1 MASIDGKRHLIMTVR
16 RSQRERGTT
25 LYPPRTAI
33 DARMG
38 RAIDASVGADRGA
51 LVSVH
56 GVCLLFAP
64 GERPDRS
71 AIREFALQH
80 ATVAVAFDPAEK
92 PPLQAIDPQSI
103 SAGTM
108 PEFAEHQWIEL
119 VHSGLTFDLR
129 GLVPPPGVDI
139 PEVDYQVDFTKRP
152 SKTNFEAIELVP
164 GSHLSGGERT
174 LPVLKAMFALAR
186 DIVHHFSEIEAVVW
200 APSRSVIGRRFF
212 ESTVTA
218 WVEGGAFPALG
229 LTAFRET
236 MDGGLQSVGLDYLIG
251 QELRIEPSLA
261 ADKVAATRLGVRLIN
276 QLVLVGRVTEGEYV
290 IAPDGQRLRVEPSE
304 NGKFVR
310 VQGE

>member
-1 MASIDGKRHLIMTVR
+1 MTVR
-16 RSQRERGTT
+16 RSQRDRGTT
-25 LYPPRTAI
+25 LCPPSIMI
-33 DARMG
+33 DARRG
-38 RAIDASVGADRGA
+38 RAIDASAGAIKGVR
-51 LVSVH
+51 VSVH
-56 GVCLLFAP
+56 GVCLLFAT
-64 GERPDRS
+64 GARPDRL
-71 AIREFALQH
+71 AVREFALQH
-80 ATVAVAFDPAEK
+80 ATLAVAFDPAEK
-92 PPLQAIDPQSI
+92 PPLRAIDTESI
-103 SAGTM
+103 ASGGI
-108 PEFAEHQWIEL
+108 PEIAEHQWIEL

-139 PEVDYQVDFTKRP
+139 PEIEYQVDFAHRP
-152 SKTNFEAIELVP
+152 SKTSYEAIELVP

-186 DIVHHFSEIEAVVW
+186 DIVHHFEEIEAVAW
-200 APSRSVIGRRFF
+200 APSKSVIGRRFF

-251 QELRIEPSLA
+251 QELRIEPTLA

>member
-1 MASIDGKRHLIMTVR
+1 MTGRRTKRD
-16 RSQRERGTT
+16 RGTT
-25 LYPPRTAI
+25 LFPPSRKI
-33 DARMG
+33 DARRG
-38 RAIDASVGADRGA
+38 RAFDAVNATKGRR
-51 LVSVH
+51 VSVH
-56 GVCLLFAP
+56 GVCLLFAA
-64 GERPDRS
+64 GARPDRL
-71 AIREFALQH
+71 AVREFALRH
-80 ATVAVAFDPAEK
+80 ATVSVSFDPAER
-92 PPLQAIDPQSI
+92 PPLKAIDAQSI
-103 SAGTM
+103 AANGV
-108 PEFAEHQWIEL
+108 PQFDDHQWIEL

-129 GLVPPPGVDI
+129 GLVPPPGVLI
-139 PEVDYQVDFTKRP
+139 PETEYLVDFNRRP
-152 SKTNFEAIELVP
+152 SQSDFEAIELVP

-186 DIVHHFSEIEAVVW
+186 DIVHHFTEIKAVIW
-200 APSRSVIGRRFF
+200 APSQSVIGRRFF

-218 WVEGGAFPALG
+218 WVDGGAFPALG

-236 MDGGLQSVGLDYLIG
+236 LDGGLQSVGLEYLIG

-261 ADKVAATRLGVRLIN
+261 ADKVSATRLGVRLIN